1 MNITAHPRTRMTL
14 NNIGS
19 TYMKTILYFIP
30 LGSTVQIL
38 KIQLCR
44 NNVIAIT
51 LPFYCKGR
59 NLISVNFLQ
68 ILLDSSCI
76 SSFTHLKVQPHEF
89 IWSSTSHW
97 ISLKNC
103 RWPKFKFC
111 GCILNRN
118 KIWKQNEDWGWTKDY
133 KFTCSCQYL
142 NLVERSKEAAGAK
155 ELLFS
160 CSMQ

>member
-1 MNITAHPRTRMTL
+1 MTL

-76 SSFTHLKVQPHEF
+76 SSFTHLKAQPHEF
-89 IWSSTSHW
+89 I
-97 ISLKNC
+97 
-103 RWPKFKFC
+103 
-111 GCILNRN
+111 
-118 KIWKQNEDWGWTKDY
+118 
-133 KFTCSCQYL
+133 
-142 NLVERSKEAAGAK
+142 
-155 ELLFS
+155 
-160 CSMQ
+160 